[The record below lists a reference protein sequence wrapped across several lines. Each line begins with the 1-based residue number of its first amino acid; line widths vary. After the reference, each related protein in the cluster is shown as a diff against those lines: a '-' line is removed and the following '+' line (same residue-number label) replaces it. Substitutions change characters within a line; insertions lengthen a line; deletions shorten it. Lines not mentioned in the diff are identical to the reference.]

1 MATGQLIQDEYGR
14 PFILLREQ
22 GKKQRVQGLAAMKV
36 RIALLPAYLNVSTG
50 ILTRYF
56 AGTPF

>member
-36 RIALLPAYLNVSTG
+36 RIARWKTVLKTETR
-50 ILTRYF
+50 ILTHFHRLI
-56 AGTPF
+56 